1 MDVGTGHISAVC
13 VVCLLLTVG
22 VEGKRERM

>member
-13 VVCLLLTVG
+13 VVCLLLSVG
-22 VEGKRERM
+22 VEGKREWM

>member
-1 MDVGTGHISAVC
+1 MDVGTGPISAVC

-22 VEGKRERM
+22 VEGKREWM

>member
-13 VVCLLLTVG
+13 VMCLLLSVG